1 MSLSTAHIIHVGVD
15 VHKDS
20 VTIAVLPRAP
30 KTLTH
35 AERLPND
42 IQRL

>member
-1 MSLSTAHIIHVGVD
+1 MSLSTAHIIHVGLD

-30 KTLTH
+30 KTPTH

-42 IQRL
+42 IGKL